1 MERKG
6 RKIQNHNFKNLD
18 FNPEFEKAWDIISK
32 TSKNLLITGRAGT
45 GKSTFLR
52 FVRDNLSKNM
62 AVVAPTGVAAL
73 NIQGQTLHSFFG
85 FKPDITLEKVKK
97 LKPND
102 EYINLYKHLQTLII
116 DEISMVRADLFDC
129 VEAFL
134 RKWGPKKGQPFGG
147 VQIILIGDLY
157 QLPPV
162 VTSKELE
169 IFKYL
174 YDTPFFF
181 SAKSFQENSFE
192 FVEFEKIYRQ
202 KDEKFIEI
210 LNRIRNGTADEE
222 VLSFL
227 NERVIPHFEPPQDE
241 FYITLTTTNA
251 RAEEINLSKLED
263 IKGSLYE
270 FEGSLKGRIEEDDL
284 PAPLILKIKESAQVM
299 LLNNDPEGNWVNGDV
314 GKVIEILPGEEI
326 IVVELRR
333 GKIVEVT
340 PFKWDVY
347 EHYFDKNEGLVKT
360 KTMGSFVQFPLKLAW
375 AITIHKSQGLTFE
388 RVIIDLERGTF
399 AHGQLYVALSRG
411 TSLDG
416 IILKRPVKKGHIR
429 LDRGVIKFL
438 TNFQYTLAKNTL
450 PLEEK
455 IELLQRACQEKKEL
469 EIIYL
474 KSSDEK
480 SKRRILPL
488 EVSEEE
494 FRGKPFLALK
504 AFCFLRGETR
514 TFNVEKILE
523 IKSVDTT
530 RDTRKAN

>member
-1 MERKG
+1 MPG
-6 RKIQNHNFKNLD
+6 RKTDLTLSLKKID
-18 FNPEFEKAWDIISK
+18 FNPEFEKAWAIISK

-45 GKSTFLR
+45 GKSTFLK
-52 FVRDNLSKNM
+52 FIRDNLKKNL
-62 AVVAPTGVAAL
+62 VVLAPTGVSAL
-73 NIQGQTLHSFFG
+73 NIQGQTIHSFFG
-85 FKPDITLEKVKK
+85 FKPDITLEKVMK
-97 LKPND
+97 LGPKED
-102 EYINLYKHLQTLII
+102 YKDLYKHIQTLII

-129 VEAFL
+129 VETFL

-162 VTSKELE
+162 VTSGEKE

-174 YDTPFFF
+174 YETPFFF
-181 SAKSFQENSFE
+181 SARAFKENPFE

-202 KDEKFIEI
+202 RDALFIEI
-210 LNRIRNGTADEE
+210 LNRIRNGTAEE
-222 VLSFL
+222 DVLSIL
-227 NERVIPHFEPPQDE
+227 NERVNPQFEPPTNE
-241 FYITLTTTNA
+241 FYINLTTTNA
-251 RAEEINLSKLED
+251 RAEEINLSQLEN
-263 IKGSLYE
+263 IKKPLFE
-270 FEGSLKGRIEEDDL
+270 FEGSLRGRLEVDDL

-299 LLNNDPEGNWVNGDV
+299 LLNNHPEGDWVNGDV
-314 GKVIEILPGEEI
+314 GKVIEILPEDET

-333 GKIVEVT
+333 GKIVEVI
-340 PFKWDVY
+340 PFKWEVY
-347 EHYFDKNEGLVKT
+347 EHYFDKNEGIVKT
-360 KTMGSFVQFPLKLAW
+360 KTIGSFVQFPLKLAW

-388 RVIIDLERGTF
+388 RVIIDLEKGTF
-399 AHGQLYVALSRG
+399 AHGQLYVALSRC

-416 IILKRPVKKGHIR
+416 IVLKSPVKKGHIR

-438 TNFQYTLAKNTL
+438 TTFQYALAKKSL

-455 IELLQRACQEKKEL
+455 IKLLKRACQEKKEL

-480 SKRRILPL
+480 SRRRILPM
-488 EVSEEE
+488 EVSEEK

-504 AFCFLRGETR
+504 AFCCLRGEPR

-523 IKSVDTT
+523 IKEVDTAI
-530 RDTRKAN
+530 DTGKAN